1 MITSLD
7 LVESQEQGDRVRCLQ
22 KGVNSGVKTSRDF
35 LFVGSSGGS
44 SDGVVVAG
52 HRQAISEGMF

>member
-1 MITSLD
+1 MTSLY
-7 LVESQEQGDRVRCLQ
+7 LVESQEQGDENGCLP
-22 KGVNSGVKTSRDF
+22 KEVNSGENASRDF
-35 LFVGSSGGS
+35 LFSGSGGDS